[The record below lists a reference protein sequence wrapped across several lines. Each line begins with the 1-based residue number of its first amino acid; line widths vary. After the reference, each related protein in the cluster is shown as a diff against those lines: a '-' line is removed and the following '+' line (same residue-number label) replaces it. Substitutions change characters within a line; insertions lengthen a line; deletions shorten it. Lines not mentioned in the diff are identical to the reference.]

1 MKKILLIL
9 PAFFLVFNV
18 VAQQT
23 EHYTQYEYNQFAFNP
38 AVAGTKACIDIRTGY
53 RFQWVGIDGAPQTGF
68 INAHAPLRFSKKNRN
83 SFGPKHG
90 IGGQIKRDAF
100 GPFSFLQ
107 LEVAYA
113 LHVPLNRNWN
123 LSFGTSLG
131 LKQAN
136 IDAAALTTEVTDP
149 LVPNSSQSFIVFP
162 DGKFGLWL
170 ADKKTYIGFSI
181 HNLYGQTMKSIGTD
195 SDFQRHFYL
204 TAGRSFKLQNKWSV
218 IPSFFLLKTKN
229 TPFDF
234 HLSAVVDLDNKVS
247 FGLGL
252 RRTDAITAQI
262 RVKLFNFISIGYS
275 FDFVISKLG
284 GNMWYTHEITG
295 GFNSCSN
302 YGNSNSTDCPA
313 FE

>member
-1 MKKILLIL
+1 MKKILLVL
-9 PAFFLVFNV
+9 PAFFIVFNV

-68 INAHAPLRFSKKNRN
+68 INAHAPLRFSKKNKN

-107 LEVAYA
+107 LEAAYA
-113 LHVPLNRNWN
+113 LHIPINRNWTI
-123 LSFGTSLG
+123 SFGTSLG

-136 IDAAALTTEVTDP
+136 VDGTELTTEVFDP
-149 LVPNSSQSFIVFP
+149 TIPASQSFIVFP
-162 DGKFGLWL
+162 DGKFGLWI
-170 ADKKTYIGFSI
+170 ADKKTYIGFSV
-181 HNLYGQTMKSIGTD
+181 HNLYGQTMKNVGTD

-204 TAGRSFKLQNKWSV
+204 TAGRSFRLQNKWSV
-218 IPSFFLLKTKN
+218 IPSFFVLKTKN
-229 TPFDF
+229 TPLDF

-252 RRTDAITAQI
+252 RRTDAITAQV
-262 RVKLFNFISIGYS
+262 RVKLFNFLSIGYS

-302 YGNSNSTDCPA
+302 YGNSNTTDCPA